1 MRYAVI
7 SDIHANLEALTAV
20 LADIEKQSVD
30 QIVCLGDVV
39 GYGVDPVPCID
50 LVEKHCTVK
59 LKGNHEAA
67 ALGEISTD
75 HYNPAA
81 RQSATWTRAHLNDK
95 TMSIIKGYTME
106 HEEPGIY
113 FVHASPLEP
122 STWRYVLNIDE
133 AAAGIACMPQRV
145 GFNGHTHLP
154 MIFSSLKNYPIR
166 QSIGHTFCPDPE
178 TRYLINVGA
187 VGQPRDNDPRASY
200 AIYDTVEEEVT
211 FRRLEYD
218 FKTTQDKMIQAEAPE
233 LLIARLSA
241 GK

>member
-20 LADIEKQSVD
+20 LADIAAQSVD
-30 QIVCLGDVV
+30 QIICLGDVV
-39 GYGVDPVPCID
+39 GYGVDPGPCVE

-75 HYNPAA
+75 NYNLSA
-81 RQSATWTRAHLNDK
+81 RQSAEWTRAHLDDK
-95 TMSIIKGYTME
+95 TKACINRYTME

-122 STWRYVLNIDE
+122 TTYRYVLNIDE
-133 AAAGIACMPQRV
+133 AGAGIACLPQRV

-154 MIFSSLKNYPIR
+154 MIFSSYKNNPIR
-166 QSIGHTFCPDPE
+166 QTIGHTFCPDPE
-178 TRYLINVGA
+178 THYLINVGA

-200 AIYDTVEEEVT
+200 AIYDTVEEEIT
-211 FRRLEYD
+211 FRRIEYD
-218 FKTTQDKMIQAEAPE
+218 FKTTQDKMIQAQAPE
-233 LLIARLSA
+233 MLIARLAA

>member
-7 SDIHANLEALTAV
+7 SDIHANLEALAAV
-20 LADIEKQSVD
+20 LKDIEKQSVD
-30 QIVCLGDVV
+30 QVICLGDVI

-50 LVEKHCTVK
+50 LVEKHCAIK

-67 ALGEISTD
+67 ALGEVSTD

-81 RQSATWTRAHLNDK
+81 RISAEWTRAHLTDTARN
-95 TMSIIKGYTME
+95 IISAYVME

-122 STWRYVLNIDE
+122 TTWRYVLNVDE
-133 AAAGIACMPQRV
+133 AGTGIACMPQRI

-154 MIFSSLKNYPIR
+154 MIFASYKKSPIR
-166 QSIGHTFCPDPE
+166 QTIGHSFCPDPE
-178 TRYLINVGA
+178 TRYLVNVGA

-200 AIYDTVEEEVT
+200 AIFDTVEEEIT
-211 FRRLEYD
+211 FRRIEYD
-218 FKTTQDKMIQAEAPE
+218 VKTTQDKMIQAELPE

-241 GK
+241 GR